1 MSKLEKIVNSITK
14 ESDESDKIAVFCK
27 KENTKHFKNVNTE
40 KKECLNDQKY
50 KVESSEATTEES
62 VDLKEENITKSL
74 KGIIGDQHIFRHLC
88 LHIFTESDLMN
99 CTRTGK
105 RTIKCMG
112 DVKPALNTCKFD
124 LLERMVL
131 SHTNLDKATFIKKFE
146 NLQKILR
153 RNSKE

>member
-14 ESDESDKIAVFCK
+14 ESGESDKTAVFCK
-27 KENTKHFKNVNTE
+27 NENTKHFKNENTE
-40 KKECLNDQKY
+40 KKEKLKKECLNDQKC

-62 VDLKEENITKSL
+62 VDLKEENIAKSL
-74 KGIIGDQHIFRHLC
+74 KGIIGDQHVFRHLC

-112 DVKPALNTCKFD
+112 DVKPALNTYKFD

-131 SHTNLDKATFIKKFE
+131 SHTNLDKAAFIKKIRKFT
-146 NLQKILR
+146 
-153 RNSKE
+153 